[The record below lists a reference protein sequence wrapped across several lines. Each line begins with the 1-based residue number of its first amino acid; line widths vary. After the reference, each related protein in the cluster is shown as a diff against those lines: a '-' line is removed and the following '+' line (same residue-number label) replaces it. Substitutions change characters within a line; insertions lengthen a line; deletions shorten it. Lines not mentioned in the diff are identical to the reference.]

1 MHIPDGFLSTP
12 VWAALNA
19 ASLPAVGL
27 MARRARVHAEESRI
41 PLLGTLGAFVF
52 AAQMVNFPVGAG
64 TSGHLVGGTLLACTL
79 GPAAASLVM
88 TAVLIVQALLFQ
100 DGGVLALGAN
110 VVSMAV
116 LGVLAG
122 YLPYQLLGRGG
133 PRRRVAIFLGGLLSV
148 LTSAAAALAFLFA
161 SGISL
166 PPALVGVPIALFVIA
181 AVLEGVITV
190 VVIEAIER
198 IDPQWIRRPD
208 SSRTPALTV
217 LGLAAVVLA
226 CGGFVFAS
234 GYPDG
239 LSKLGADLGIA
250 DRAVALLAAPLADYQ
265 ASFAGAEW
273 TRRAV
278 AGVSGL
284 AAAFLVCMAAG
295 RLLAARTR
303 V

>member
-79 GPAAASLVM
+79 GPAAAGLVM
-88 TAVLIVQALLFQ
+88 TAVLLVQALLFQ

-122 YLPYQLLGRGG
+122 YLPYQLWGGGR
-133 PRRRVAIFLGGLLSV
+133 RRRVSIFLGGMLSV
-148 LTSAAAALAFLFA
+148 LTSAAAALGFLFF
-161 SGISL
+161 SGITV
-166 PPALVGVPIALFVIA
+166 PPALVGVPVALFCVA
-181 AVLEGVITV
+181 AILEGLITV
-190 VVIEAIER
+190 AVIEAIER
-198 IDPQWIRRPD
+198 VDPHWIRRPD
-208 SSRTPALTV
+208 SSRTPAVTV
-217 LGLAAVVLA
+217 LGLAAVMLA
-226 CGGFVFAS
+226 CGGFLFAS
-234 GYPDG
+234 SYPDG
-239 LSKLGADLGIA
+239 LSRLSSELGIA
-250 DRAVALLAAPLADYQ
+250 DRAVALLAAPLADYR
-265 ASFAGAEW
+265 ASFLGGEW
-273 TRRAV
+273 ISRAV

-284 AAAFLVCMAAG
+284 AAAFLVSMTAG
-295 RLLAARTR
+295 RLLAARKR
-303 V
+303 A